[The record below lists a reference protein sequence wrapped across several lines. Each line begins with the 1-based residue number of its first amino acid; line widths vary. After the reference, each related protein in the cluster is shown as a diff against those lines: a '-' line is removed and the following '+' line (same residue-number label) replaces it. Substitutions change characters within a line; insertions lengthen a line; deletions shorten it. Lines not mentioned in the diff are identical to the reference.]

1 AAQENPLVL
10 PDGRIL
16 SVGNFDALPLA
27 QCLDLARIA
36 LAPVLTSACERTV
49 KLLQRPQSGLPEGL
63 ALTAGSAADG
73 LAALGIGVQALT
85 AEARLLA
92 QPVSYE
98 LVSTSQAEGIEDRM
112 TMAPLAGRRLA
123 DQVELGRR
131 IVAIELVV
139 AAQAVDL
146 RQAAPL
152 GWGTAGLHAL

>member
-1 AAQENPLVL
+1 
-10 PDGRIL
+10 
-16 SVGNFDALPLA
+16 
-27 QCLDLARIA
+27 
-36 LAPVLTSACERTV
+36 ACERTV

-63 ALTAGSAADG
+63 ALTAGSADDG
-73 LAALGIGVQALT
+73 LAELGIAVQALT

-152 GWGTAGLHAL
+152 GWGTAGLHALVRQLVPPLEPGGTVAQDLEPVVRLVGGLAEGSMRA